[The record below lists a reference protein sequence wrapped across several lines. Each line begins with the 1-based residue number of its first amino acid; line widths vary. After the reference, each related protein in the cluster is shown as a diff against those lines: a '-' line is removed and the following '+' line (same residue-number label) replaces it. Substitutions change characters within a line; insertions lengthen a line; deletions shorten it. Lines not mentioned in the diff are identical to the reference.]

1 MRNCRAAR
9 FHVDWPTGDF
19 LRRRSGA
26 EERREG
32 EGRGQADAL
41 EAAFHSNFPFIG
53 RYVLWLL
60 WRVSPSRRD
69 PASDAARQAR
79 SIFRAA
85 LIRKSLIVEALNC
98 LGHNCRSGGF
108 THRSSSVRAESRTL
122 FLRQGSPGSSSG
134 NYRHQVS
141 RILLRDNYGA
151 SSPLN
156 GPNR

>member
-26 EERREG
+26 EGRREG
-32 EGRGQADAL
+32 AKPMRWKPRSIPISHL
-41 EAAFHSNFPFIG
+41 SAATFYG
-53 RYVLWLL
+53 YYGA
-60 WRVSPSRRD
+60 RD

-85 LIRKSLIVEALNC
+85 LIRKSLIVGALNC
-98 LGHNCRSGGF
+98 LGHNCRGGGF

-122 FLRQGSPGSSSG
+122 FLRQRSPGSSSG